1 MRRSHLHC
9 LNVAIALC
17 CAPMAQAQNTP
28 EQDKQAIVQSI
39 QQRFPGTSPADWA
52 NGADGLTANPGS
64 VVTAIPFDADNATN
78 SADILA
84 IGKKAWDRKFKNGK
98 SMAAC
103 FPNVGKR
110 VAATYPQFD
119 AKTRQV
125 VTLEIAI
132 NRCLQLHR
140 EPEIDYANHALM
152 GPLTA
157 YLRSLS
163 DGQKL
168 AVRIG
173 STAARD
179 RYDAGKSL
187 YQRRIGQYDY
197 ACASCHVQH
206 AGGLYGQA
214 GLSPAIGQA
223 ANWPRLEPGGKVRT
237 LHMQFQACMLRTRAE
252 PFAAGSDEFNNL
264 EYFLTFLS
272 NGLPIRTLATQR

>member
-1 MRRSHLHC
+1 MRISC
-9 LNVAIALC
+9 LALLLPLTFC
-17 CAPMAQAQNTP
+17 TPESTLAQTTP
-28 EQDKQAIVQSI
+28 EQDRQAIVQAI
-39 QQRFPGTSPADWA
+39 QQRYPGTSPVDWVI
-52 NGADGLTANPGS
+52 GAEGLTVTPGS
-64 VVTAIPFDADNATN
+64 IVTAIPFDSDNATN

-84 IGKKAWDRKFKNGK
+84 IGRKIWERKFKNGK

-125 VTLEIAI
+125 VTLEVAI

-140 EPEIDYANHALM
+140 EPEIDYANHAVI

-173 STAARD
+173 SAAARD

-187 YQRRIGQYDY
+187 YQRRIGQLDY

-206 AGGLYGQA
+206 AGGLYGQV

-237 LHMQFQACMLRTRAE
+237 LHMQFQNCMLRTRAE
-252 PFAAGSDEFNNL
+252 PFAPGSDEYNNL